1 MKELL
6 KQPLLHFLLIGLAL
20 FILFAL
26 LNKEGDAENTIIIDQ
41 SDLERTIAT
50 WEMQWNRPPTAEEL
64 TNLLK
69 SNIRQEVFYQE
80 ALAMNLDHND
90 EIIKRR
96 LSQKMEFLSN
106 DLANMNPPTEE
117 ELRKFYSENRSK
129 YLSPYRYSL
138 FQIVFTADKS
148 GKDYWTIAENV
159 LKEYSEVSIQEMET
173 KGDALP
179 FPFAFDKINEDQL
192 RIQLGSDFTQSV
204 RDVSLNKWVGP
215 IASGYGAHLVY
226 ISERTEPQEQA
237 FESIKNDLFRDFEYE
252 REQQVYQA
260 IYEELKK
267 RYTIEVDI
275 VPSAVISDTFLIEL
289 QKQLNTN

>member
-1 MKELL
+1 MKSIF
-6 KQPLLHFLLIGLAL
+6 KQPLIHFLLIGLAL
-20 FILFAL
+20 FILFSL
-26 LNKEGDAENTIIIDQ
+26 VNTQEDAENKIILDQ

-106 DLANMNPPTEE
+106 DLANMTPPTEE
-117 ELRKFYSENRSK
+117 ELKAFYEKNEEK
-129 YLSPYRYSL
+129 YYTPYNYSL
-138 FQIVFTADKS
+138 YQIVFTADKN
-148 GKDYWTIAENV
+148 GKEYFRKAEEV
-159 LKEYSEVSIQEMET
+159 LKSNPEVTFEEMEK

-179 FPFAFDKINEDQL
+179 FPYAFDRVDADQL
-192 RIQLGSDFTQSV
+192 RIQLGNSFV
-204 RDVSLNKWVGP
+204 ESLKKLPLDKWVGP
-215 IASGYGAHLVY
+215 VLSGYGAHLVY
-226 ISERTEPQEQA
+226 ITETKAPA
-237 FESIKNDLFRDFEYE
+237 KIPFEIIKSDLLRDFEYE
-252 REQQVYQA
+252 REQEVNKA

-267 RYTIEVDI
+267 RYTVEVAIEPNEI
-275 VPSAVISDTFLIEL
+275 ISDTFLIEL
-289 QKQLNTN
+289 QKQLNSN